1 MSESQLENSGN
12 FSLPL
17 INISALGNSQSEQEL
32 INSILSNSDQIERE
46 KTNIEM
52 GTKDSKLISKTWL
65 TLVHQGQTSSFQTHL

>member
-52 GTKDSKLISKTWL
+52 GTKYSKFISKTWL
-65 TLVHQGQTSSFQTHL
+65 TFG